1 MPIQLPAIDDRD
13 HAALVRDTL
22 ALAAVHAPEWT
33 HTGPSDP
40 GVTLVEL
47 FAFMAES
54 LLYRANL
61 IPERNRL
68 KFLQLLGIGLRPA
81 QPAQALVQF
90 ANEAGE
96 RKTITLPSGL
106 PLLAGAIPFMTD
118 TGLDLPPVTGLV
130 VFKRTVG
137 TPDPALLDYYRQL
150 YEATGRDF
158 SGSGGDVEPILYDSV
173 QVDDLPAAI
182 DVSAETVDGAL
193 WVALLA
199 VPKATDVDKANARS
213 ELAGRTLSIGLVPQP
228 PETSARLQPGRPA
241 TPPPVLRVFAPKV
254 GAGGSGTPGE
264 YVRLDATTPE
274 GFPEQAGIL
283 QVTLPVS
290 ADAIGTWPE
299 TEPLEAGVGELPPQ
313 LTDEDLAGRLVT
325 WLRIDGLATAGVQLA
340 WAGTHCAAVRQ
351 RSRVSRELL
360 QPGDGSPEQRRR
372 LSHGQVLADSL
383 QLLVASQPWA
393 LTDELEAAPPEG
405 QPGANV
411 FALDAESGEI
421 RFGDGARGAR
431 PAANAEIAVRFDWAL
446 GSAGNVAAK
455 AIKLGPTL
463 PAGVKV
469 SNPRPASGGLDA
481 ESAADG
487 EKRIPLVL
495 RHRDRA
501 VSADDFDAIVRETP
515 QADVGRVEVLPAW
528 HPELSPG
535 LPGDQP
541 GVVTCMVIPRQDP
554 RRPDYPLP
562 NADFIDAICDHLAP
576 RRLVTCEVLLRG
588 PVYTGLWISVGIE
601 LHAGQGVAE
610 VRERVKSALK
620 AFLAP
625 LPGTA
630 SATGWPLFK
639 SVAALELATV
649 AARVDGVL
657 GVTGLLLGDSTGAKR
672 DSVPLAGLQLPLIAG
687 LSVSLG
693 DPVPLSDLIG
703 QGTGSGSTDDGS
715 GSGSTAI
722 RLPVPRVPENC

>member
-81 QPAQALVQF
+81 QPAHALVQLS
-90 ANEAGE
+90 NEAGE

-106 PLLAGAIPFMTD
+106 PLLAGAVPFLSD

-130 VFKRTVG
+130 VFKRVVG

-158 SGSGGDVEPILYDSV
+158 SASGDASVEPVLYDSV
-173 QVDDLPAAI
+173 QLADLPDAI
-182 DVSAETVDGAL
+182 DVGAETVDGAL
-193 WVALLA
+193 WIALLA
-199 VPKATDVDKANARS
+199 TPKPSAADLTNARA

-228 PETSARLQPGRPA
+228 PETSARIQPGRPA
-241 TPPPVLRVFAPKV
+241 LPPPALSAWVPK
-254 GAGGSGTPGE
+254 ARADSSGTPGE
-264 YVRLDATTPE
+264 YRRLDAVAPS

-283 QVTLPVS
+283 QVTLPAQAS
-290 ADAIGTWPE
+290 DIGTWAE
-299 TEPLEAGVGELPPQ
+299 AEPLEAGVGELPPQ
-313 LTDEDLAGRLVT
+313 LTDEALAARLIT
-325 WLRIDGLATAGVQLA
+325 WLRIDGLANAGVQLA

-360 QPGDGSPEQRRR
+360 PPGDGSPEQRRR
-372 LSHGQVLADSL
+372 LSHGQVLAESM
-383 QLLVASQPWA
+383 QLLVANQPWI
-393 LTDELEAAPPEG
+393 LTDELEAAPAEG

-431 PAANAEIAVRFDWAL
+431 PPTGAEIAVRFDWAS
-446 GSAGNVAAK
+446 GSAGNVAAG

-463 PAGVKV
+463 PPGVKL
-469 SNPRPASGGLDA
+469 SNPRPADGGLDA

-495 RHRDRA
+495 RHRDRV
-501 VSADDFDAIVRETP
+501 VSAEDFDAIIRETP

-541 GVVTCMVIPRQDP
+541 GVVTCMLIPRQDP

-562 NADFIDAICDHLAP
+562 NADFINAVCDHLAP

-588 PVYTGLWISVGIE
+588 PAYTGLWISVGIE

-610 VRERVKSALK
+610 VRERVKVALK

-625 LPGTA
+625 LPNTA
-630 SATGWPLFK
+630 NATGWPLFK

-657 GVTGLLLGDSTGAKR
+657 GVTGLLLGDSSGAQR

-703 QGTGSGSTDDGS
+703 QGTGSTDDGS
-715 GSGSTAI
+715 RTPVV

>member
-33 HTGPSDP
+33 HTGPGDP

-81 QPAQALVQF
+81 QPARALVQF

-96 RKTITLPSGL
+96 RRTLTLPSGL
-106 PLLAGAIPFMTD
+106 PLLAGAVPFLSD

-130 VFKRTVG
+130 VFKRVVG

-150 YEATGRDF
+150 FEATGRDLADR
-158 SGSGGDVEPILYDSV
+158 SDAAVEPVLYDSV
-173 QVDDLPAAI
+173 QLADLAQAI
-182 DVSAETVDGAL
+182 DIGAETVDGEL
-193 WVALLA
+193 WIALLSL
-199 VPKATDVDKANARS
+199 PKPSAADLTQARA

-228 PETSARLQPGRPA
+228 PATRARIVPGLPA
-241 TPPPVLRVFAPKV
+241 TPPPTLSAWLPKADA
-254 GAGGSGTPGE
+254 AGRGTPGE
-264 YVRLDATTPE
+264 YRRLDAVAPA

-283 QVTLPVS
+283 QVTLPAA
-290 ADAIGTWPE
+290 ADDIGSWAE
-299 TEPLEAGVGELPPQ
+299 AEPLEAGVGELPPQ
-313 LTDEDLAGRLVT
+313 LTDDALAARLIS
-325 WLRIDGLATAGVQLA
+325 WLRIDGLANAGVQLA

-351 RSRVSRELL
+351 RSAVARELL
-360 QPGDGSPEQRRR
+360 PPGDGSPEQRRR
-372 LSHGQVLADSL
+372 LSHGQVLADSVRL
-383 QLLVASQPWA
+383 QVAGEPWA
-393 LTDELEAAPPEG
+393 LTDELEAAPAEG
-405 QPGANV
+405 QPGAAV

-431 PAANAEIAVRFDWAL
+431 PPAGSEIAVRFDWAS
-446 GSAGNVAAK
+446 GAAGNVAAG

-463 PAGVKV
+463 PPGVKV
-469 SNPRPASGGLDA
+469 GNPRAAVGGLDA

-501 VSADDFDAIVRETP
+501 VSADDFDAILRETP

-562 NADFIDAICDHLAP
+562 DADFIAALCAHLAP

-588 PVYTGLWISVGIE
+588 PVYTGLWISVGLE

-610 VRERVKSALK
+610 VRERVKAALK
-620 AFLAP
+620 ACLAP
-625 LPGTA
+625 LPGPGGGA
-630 SATGWPLFK
+630 GWPLFK
-639 SVAALELATV
+639 AVAALELATV

-657 GVTGLLLGDSTGAKR
+657 GVTGLLLGDSTGAQR
-672 DSVPLAGLQLPLIAG
+672 DAVPLAGLQLPLIAG

-703 QGTGSGSTDDGS
+703 QGSGPADGA
-715 GSGSTAI
+715 TAPPAI

>member
-81 QPAQALVQF
+81 QPARALVQF
-90 ANEAGE
+90 SNDAGE

-106 PLLAGAIPFMTD
+106 PLLAGAIPFLSD
-118 TGLDLPPVTGLV
+118 TGLDLPPATGLV
-130 VFKRTVG
+130 VFKRRVG

-158 SGSGGDVEPILYDSV
+158 AGNGVDIEPELYDSV
-173 QVDDLPAAI
+173 QLADLAQAI
-182 DVSAETVDGAL
+182 DVGAETVDGAL
-193 WVALLA
+193 WIALLA
-199 VPKATDVDKANARS
+199 APKPSAADLANAS
-213 ELAGRTLSIGLVPQP
+213 AELAGRTLSIGLVPQP
-228 PETSARLQPGRPA
+228 PETSARIQPGRTA
-241 TPPPVLRVFAPKV
+241 LPPPALSAWAPK
-254 GAGGSGTPGE
+254 ASADGSGTPGE
-264 YVRLDATTPE
+264 YRRLDAVAPS
-274 GFPEQAGIL
+274 GFPDQAGIL
-283 QVTLPVS
+283 QVTLPAQAS
-290 ADAIGTWPE
+290 DIGTWAE
-299 TEPLEAGVGELPPQ
+299 AEPLEAGVGELPPQ
-313 LTDEDLAGRLVT
+313 LTDEALAARLLT
-325 WLRIDGLATAGVQLA
+325 WLRIDGLANAGVQLA

-360 QPGDGSPEQRRR
+360 PPGDGSPEQRRR
-372 LSHGQVLADSL
+372 LSHGQVLAESL
-383 QLLVASQPWA
+383 QLLVANQPWV
-393 LTDELEAAPPEG
+393 LTDELEAAPAEG

-431 PAANAEIAVRFDWAL
+431 PANNAEIAVRFDWAS
-446 GSAGNVAAK
+446 GSAGNVAAG

-463 PAGVKV
+463 PPGVKL
-469 SNPRPASGGLDA
+469 SNPRPADGGLDA

-501 VSADDFDAIVRETP
+501 VSADDFDAIIRETP

-541 GVVTCMVIPRQDP
+541 GVVTCLLIPRQDP

-562 NADFIDAICDHLAP
+562 NADFINAVCDHLAP

-588 PVYTGLWISVGIE
+588 PAYTGLWISVGIE

-610 VRERVKSALK
+610 VRERVKAALK
-620 AFLAP
+620 AYLAP
-625 LPGTA
+625 LPNTA
-630 SATGWPLFK
+630 SPTGWPLFK

-657 GVTGLLLGDSTGAKR
+657 GVTGLLLGDSSGAQR
-672 DSVPLAGLQLPLIAG
+672 DNVPLAGLQLPLIAG

-703 QGTGSGSTDDGS
+703 QGAGGAGGADDGS
-715 GSGSTAI
+715 TGAPAI

>member
-33 HTGPSDP
+33 HTGPGDP

-81 QPAQALVQF
+81 QPARALVQF

-96 RKTITLPSGL
+96 RRTLTLPSGL
-106 PLLAGAIPFMTD
+106 PLLAGAVPFLSD

-130 VFKRTVG
+130 VFKRVVG

-150 YEATGRDF
+150 FEATGRDLADR
-158 SGSGGDVEPILYDSV
+158 SDAAVEPVLYDSV
-173 QVDDLPAAI
+173 QLADLAQAI
-182 DVSAETVDGAL
+182 DIGAETVDGAL
-193 WVALLA
+193 WIALLSL
-199 VPKATDVDKANARS
+199 PKPSAADLTQARA

-228 PETSARLQPGRPA
+228 PATRARIVPGLPA
-241 TPPPVLRVFAPKV
+241 TPPPTLSAWLPKADA
-254 GAGGSGTPGE
+254 AGRGTPGE
-264 YVRLDATTPE
+264 YRRLDAVAPA

-283 QVTLPVS
+283 QVTLPAA
-290 ADAIGTWPE
+290 ADDIGSWAE
-299 TEPLEAGVGELPPQ
+299 AEPLEAGVGELPPQ
-313 LTDEDLAGRLVT
+313 LTDDALAARLIS
-325 WLRIDGLATAGVQLA
+325 WLRIDGLANAGVQLA

-351 RSRVSRELL
+351 RSAVARELL
-360 QPGDGSPEQRRR
+360 PPGDGSPEQRRR
-372 LSHGQVLADSL
+372 LSHGQVLADSVRL
-383 QLLVASQPWA
+383 QVAGQPWA
-393 LTDELEAAPPEG
+393 LTDELEAAPAEG
-405 QPGANV
+405 QPGAAV

-431 PAANAEIAVRFDWAL
+431 PPAGSEIAVRFDWAS
-446 GSAGNVAAK
+446 GAAGNVAAG

-463 PAGVKV
+463 PPGVKV
-469 SNPRPASGGLDA
+469 GNPRAAVGGLDA

-501 VSADDFDAIVRETP
+501 VSADDFDAILRETP

-562 NADFIDAICDHLAP
+562 DADFIAALCAHLAP

-588 PVYTGLWISVGIE
+588 PVYTGLWISVGLE

-610 VRERVKSALK
+610 VRERVKAALK
-620 AFLAP
+620 ACLAP
-625 LPGTA
+625 LPGPGGGA
-630 SATGWPLFK
+630 GWPLFK
-639 SVAALELATV
+639 AVAALELATV

-657 GVTGLLLGDSTGAKR
+657 GVTGLLLGDSTGAQR
-672 DSVPLAGLQLPLIAG
+672 DAVPLAGLQLPLIAG

-703 QGTGSGSTDDGS
+703 QGSGPADGA
-715 GSGSTAI
+715 TAPPAI